1 MNCFKGMEVSENN
14 LLPFLSPTADGTQWY
29 EHSPE
34 GQVTN
39 RDVGR
44 YLLQFHQLA
53 SIIASKPNVLNDMR
67 FLDIGTGNGILPQMI
82 SQKLG
87 AHLSVGIDP
96 FEDGEHT
103 TSWARNTRDT
113 LLDLLFK
120 RLSKKQLVFN
130 DYMDLLNHEQYSTI
144 LPPLPLED
152 SISDWSFV
160 KAFIEDFDANER
172 FNVFFVKAI
181 DHIHNWNSLFHA
193 AYELA
198 SEGAIFIIK
207 HNSFFSFN
215 GAHRYA
221 STFIPWGHVV
231 LNDEEYKEYTD
242 HFHSDRSTR
251 MQSFFFDE
259 LSYPRKTMSDLI
271 SMLYANGWIVRT
283 IEVAIDKQIDR
294 KFELIGDPNEL
305 VQNAKKVYNNISLDE
320 MTSGRYLIVS
330 EKRK

>member
-1 MNCFKGMEVSENN
+1 M
-14 LLPFLSPTADGTQWY
+14 SPTADGTHWY

-34 GQVTN
+34 GQITN
-39 RDVGR
+39 RDVSR

-53 SIIASKPNVLNDMR
+53 SIIASTSNVLKDIR
-67 FLDIGTGNGILPQMI
+67 FLDIGTGNGVLPQLI

-87 AHLSVGIDP
+87 AHSSVGIDP

-113 LLDLLFK
+113 LVDLLVK
-120 RLSKKQLVFN
+120 RLSKEQLVFN
-130 DYMDLLNHEQYSTI
+130 DYIDLLGHEQFSTI
-144 LPPLPLED
+144 LPHLPLED
-152 SISDWSFV
+152 STSDWTFV
-160 KAFIEDFDANER
+160 KTFIEEFETTER
-172 FNVFFVKAI
+172 FNVLFVKAI

-193 AYELA
+193 AYNLA
-198 SEGAIFIIK
+198 SEGAILIIK

-221 STFIPWGHVV
+221 STFIPWGHVI
-231 LNDEEYKEYTD
+231 LNDDEYKEYAD
-242 HFHSDRSTR
+242 QFHSDRSNQ

-271 SMLYANGWIVRT
+271 NILYTNGWIIRT

-294 KFELIGDPNEL
+294 KFELIGDPKEL
-305 VQNAKKVYNNISLDE
+305 VQKARKVYDNISLDE
-320 MTSGRYLIVS
+320 MSSGRYLIVS